1 MQHVVTEGSVWYG
14 HSEYYTYNQ
23 REERRENL
31 LKCKPIRDTREGGS
45 KMKSSALL
53 RHRRVCVCIARYHR
67 QLLCTSP
74 NASVAIVILL
84 LLFSSSSSSSWSF
97 ICVTT
102 CMNGTNN
109 EQDLRLELAGNSDSK
124 DISFSYYF
132 LNCMYI
138 YSTFTSVM
146 YSRRWAHSRQWP
158 TTVKAVTACCSVT
171 VLYSISGKDIQSFR
185 KTAFQLAIGLL
196 RFFFFFFFLV
206 VVVVDPP
213 TVS

>member
-1 MQHVVTEGSVWYG
+1 MGIQSTIRIIREKRGG
-14 HSEYYTYNQ
+14 RTYWNVS
-23 REERRENL
+23 RLETLE
-31 LKCKPIRDTREGGS
+31 KGGGRW
-45 KMKSSALL
+45 KALLL

-84 LLFSSSSSSSWSF
+84 LFPFSSSSSWSF
-97 ICVTT
+97 ICVAT

-124 DISFSYYF
+124 DISFSQLYI
-132 LNCMYI
+132 YI

-158 TTVKAVTACCSVT
+158 TTVKAATACCSVT
-171 VLYSISGKDIQSFR
+171 VLCISGKDIQSFR

-196 RFFFFFFFLV
+196 RLFFFFLV